1 MDAPA
6 NLKQAQR
13 TAAVI
18 SGSFINFYVLAAVSI
33 LLILLYFPRHDAW
46 EEWLKQRP

>member
-6 NLKQAQR
+6 NLKQSQR

-18 SGSFINFYVLAAVSI
+18 YE
-33 LLILLYFPRHDAW
+33 AW
-46 EEWLKQRP
+46 EEWVKQRT